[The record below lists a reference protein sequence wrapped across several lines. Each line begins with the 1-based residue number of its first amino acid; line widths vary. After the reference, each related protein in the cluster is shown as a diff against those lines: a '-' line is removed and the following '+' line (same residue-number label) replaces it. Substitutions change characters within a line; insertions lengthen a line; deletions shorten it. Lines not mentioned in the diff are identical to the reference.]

1 MGGSKYYLGRIVFG
15 YDVGVHSSISSIII
29 AGFAIHFLTATYIG
43 IVAGLFLYK
52 TNILNIS
59 KPSDGLRYGLLVGVI
74 VYLVRA
80 IPVGQF
86 ILNPEFGRALSSL
99 STSSSNTTTN
109 NFHKNNN
116 NDIIINKE
124 RQDQQ
129 YANLTFSNPQLKRII
144 NAIIMNMVFG
154 ITLGLFSLFLS
165 IKLGARY
172 RCPCSAIYLFYVLI
186 LNDGFLKG

>member
-1 MGGSKYYLGRIVFG
+1 
-15 YDVGVHSSISSIII
+15 
-29 AGFAIHFLTATYIG
+29 
-43 IVAGLFLYK
+43 
-52 TNILNIS
+52 
-59 KPSDGLRYGLLVGVI
+59 LRYGLLAGVI

-99 STSSSNTTTN
+99 SNTTTN